1 MAAMVTIAC
10 GRPSSSRRTQQRS
23 TSLSAYMPKGFST
36 QSGVSQRRTTV
47 AKKVQPRGFRSN
59 YKVPVAEQMKPT
71 GHWTSKLQVKD
82 ATMVAH
88 TTRFQPRVQV
98 RVQVK
103 PQVKRNSRPCAYC
116 KEDGHHIRSCDKL
129 AEKNSRKNASKKAAK
144 KAWKDAAAERLA
156 AKIRKAEEEKAR
168 QEELARQQE
177 AEDSDSSDGDFFS
190 SSEEEEVE
198 DFPALPTVA
207 KLTKKVSFKDDSENL
222 MKPPCDTKV
231 FNKEDPPSS
240 ISDDEE
246 DKEEIVLTRS
256 TNAWKPKR
264 LRQKTEQEEHDEL
277 LAIWR
282 KDYENSSGGWAD
294 SADLSDDL
302 ATINALRMNLGLP
315 ELDEDGEEIVE
326 EEITNDQFGR
336 PSADNSAW

>member
-1 MAAMVTIAC
+1 
-10 GRPSSSRRTQQRS
+10 
-23 TSLSAYMPKGFST
+23 
-36 QSGVSQRRTTV
+36 
-47 AKKVQPRGFRSN
+47 
-59 YKVPVAEQMKPT
+59 
-71 GHWTSKLQVKD
+71 
-82 ATMVAH
+82 
-88 TTRFQPRVQV
+88 
-98 RVQVK
+98 
-103 PQVKRNSRPCAYC
+103 
-116 KEDGHHIRSCDKL
+116 
-129 AEKNSRKNASKKAAK
+129 
-144 KAWKDAAAERLA
+144 
-156 AKIRKAEEEKAR
+156 
-168 QEELARQQE
+168 
-177 AEDSDSSDGDFFS
+177 
-190 SSEEEEVE
+190 
-198 DFPALPTVA
+198 
-207 KLTKKVSFKDDSENL
+207 

-231 FNKEDPPSS
+231 FNTEDPPSS

-256 TNAWKPKR
+256 ANAWKPKR

>member
-1 MAAMVTIAC
+1 MAAMITIAC

-36 QSGVSQRRTTV
+36 QSGVTKRRTTV
-47 AKKVQPRGFRSN
+47 AKKVQPKSFRSN
-59 YKVPVAEQMKPT
+59 YRVPTTETMKPT
-71 GHWTSKLQVKD
+71 GHWTAKLQVND
-82 ATMVAH
+82 ATNVAH
-88 TTRFQPRVQV
+88 TTRFQPSRQV

-103 PQVKRNSRPCAYC
+103 PQVKRNSHPCAYC
-116 KEDGHHIRSCDKL
+116 KEEGHHIRSCDKL

-144 KAWKDAAAERLA
+144 KAWKDGAAERLA

-190 SSEEEEVE
+190 SSEDEVEEEE

-207 KLTKKVSFKDDSENL
+207 KVSKKVSFKDDSENL

-256 TNAWKPKR
+256 ANAWKPKR
-264 LRQKTEQEEHDEL
+264 IRQKTDQEQHDEL
-277 LAIWR
+277 LAIWKR
-282 KDYENSSGGWAD
+282 EYAASTGSWAD
-294 SADLSDDL
+294 EADLSDDL
-302 ATINALRMNLGLP
+302 ATINALRQDLGLP
-315 ELDEDGEEIVE
+315 ELNDEGEIQ
-326 EEITNDQFGR
+326 TDQFGR
-336 PSADNSAW
+336 PNADNSAW